1 MNVTVSSWALPGD
14 YGQAHPVARKR
25 PGGMAGG
32 WLAAGDVDWQAV
44 WSQDDR
50 MEAIPRRVPAGSVG
64 PAVPGA
70 PDVGRPGRRRRPTG
84 KPPPLPRSIHR
95 TGLWWVAAAVVL
107 VTLAKVVFGPARRS
121 LGVAVTVWDDAVV
134 GWLARL
140 HLPGLTGLMEAIV
153 ASTGSAAVVGVVRW
167 GVLVA
172 LLVLRRFRH
181 LVVFVGS
188 FLAVLLAVRLAT
200 VDRPRPFGVDL
211 RGSWAGWAMP
221 SRPVAIFAATLVGVL
236 YTLVPVGRWRQLG
249 KWVAAGLVTAF
260 ALARVGLGVD
270 APTDV
275 LVGAVIG
282 VAVSVAAYRLFVP
295 SEVFPVAYR
304 RGRSAHL
311 DVGGRRGEAIRDAL
325 ADQLGLTVVEV
336 KPFGLSGSA
345 GSTPLR
351 IQVQDGAGD
360 ARYVFG
366 KLYARSHLRAD
377 RSYKFARALRY
388 GRLEDEKPFSTVR
401 RLVQQE
407 DYALSLMQR
416 AGLPSPEPYGVAELT
431 PEREYLIVFEF
442 LDGATELGEADVD
455 DAIIDQGLAI
465 VRKLWDANLA
475 HRDIKPANLLVRGGK
490 LYLIDVF
497 FAQLHPSPW
506 RQAVDLAN
514 MLLCLALRSSPQQV
528 YQRALRRFSV
538 GEITEAFAAARG
550 LALPSQLRR
559 MMRDQGRDLHG
570 EFVRLL
576 PTPPRPIGVQRW
588 SARRVGLLLLVLVA
602 LIPAVPMAWA
612 FASSSANPDAGAAV
626 SGGNGSCTQLEE
638 LWLQAQAVPSASLI
652 PCFQAF
658 PAGIQGA
665 LAVRNGESVLQF
677 DRAGVDIKLN
687 IADGPH
693 VTAEAGS
700 VTIRLTATCAAHTT
714 TAGQT
719 IAPGVT
725 RFHLEGPPG
734 TSEVADVF
742 RGGCVT
748 YRAEAG
754 SASARLL
761 DQAQRAVSFRA
772 RDDLRQ
778 ALQRRSG
785 GRLDLYPAAP

>member
-1 MNVTVSSWALPGD
+1 M
-14 YGQAHPVARKR
+14 R
-25 PGGMAGG
+25 
-32 WLAAGDVDWQAV
+32 
-44 WSQDDR
+44 
-50 MEAIPRRVPAGSVG
+50 AIPRRVPAGSAG

-70 PDVGRPGRRRRPTG
+70 PDVWRPGRRRRPTG
-84 KPPPLPRSIHR
+84 KPPPLPRGIHR

-107 VTLAKVVFGPARRS
+107 VTLAKVVFGPPRRG

-140 HLPGLTGLMEAIV
+140 HLPGLTGLMEAIM

-200 VDRPRPFGVDL
+200 VDRPRPFGVEL

-236 YTLVPVGRWRQLG
+236 YTLVPAGRWRQLG

-270 APTDV
+270 APTDA

-360 ARYVFG
+360 TRYVFG

-416 AGLPSPEPYGVAELT
+416 AGLPSPQPYGVAELT

-538 GEITEAFAAARG
+538 GEINEAFAAARG

-638 LWLQAQAVPSASLI
+638 LWLQAQAVPSASRI

-665 LAVRNGESVLQF
+665 LRVRNGESVLQF
-677 DRAGVDIKLN
+677 DRAGVDIKFN
-687 IADGPH
+687 IADGLH

-725 RFHLEGPPG
+725 RFNLEGPPG

-742 RGGCVT
+742 RGGCIT

-761 DQAQRAVSFRA
+761 DQSQRAVSFRA

>member
-1 MNVTVSSWALPGD
+1 
-14 YGQAHPVARKR
+14 
-25 PGGMAGG
+25 
-32 WLAAGDVDWQAV
+32 
-44 WSQDDR
+44 
-50 MEAIPRRVPAGSVG
+50 
-64 PAVPGA
+64 
-70 PDVGRPGRRRRPTG
+70 
-84 KPPPLPRSIHR
+84 
-95 TGLWWVAAAVVL
+95 
-107 VTLAKVVFGPARRS
+107 
-121 LGVAVTVWDDAVV
+121 
-134 GWLARL
+134 
-140 HLPGLTGLMEAIV
+140 
-153 ASTGSAAVVGVVRW
+153 
-167 GVLVA
+167 
-172 LLVLRRFRH
+172 
-181 LVVFVGS
+181 
-188 FLAVLLAVRLAT
+188 
-200 VDRPRPFGVDL
+200 
-211 RGSWAGWAMP
+211 
-221 SRPVAIFAATLVGVL
+221 LVGVL
-236 YTLVPVGRWRQLG
+236 YTLVPAGRWRQLG

-360 ARYVFG
+360 TRYVFG

-442 LDGATELGEADVD
+442 LDGATELGEAGVD
-455 DAIIDQGLAI
+455 DAVIDQGLAI

-538 GEITEAFAAARG
+538 GEINEAFAAARG

-638 LWLQAQAVPSASLI
+638 LWLQAQAVPSASRI

-665 LAVRNGESVLQF
+665 LRVRNGESVLQF

-687 IADGPH
+687 IADGLH

-725 RFHLEGPPG
+725 RFNLEGPPG

-742 RGGCVT
+742 RGGCIT

-761 DQAQRAVSFRA
+761 DQSQRAVSFRA

-785 GRLDLYPAAP
+785 GRLDLYPPAP

>member
-1 MNVTVSSWALPGD
+1 M
-14 YGQAHPVARKR
+14 
-25 PGGMAGG
+25 
-32 WLAAGDVDWQAV
+32 DWQAA

-50 MEAIPRRVPAGSVG
+50 MEATPRQVPPGSLG
-64 PAVPGA
+64 PTAPGA
-70 PDVGRPGRRRRPTG
+70 LEVRRSGRRRRPTG
-84 KPPPLPRSIHR
+84 KAPPLPRSLQR
-95 TGLWWVAAAVVL
+95 SGVWWAAAAVVL
-107 VTLAKVVFGPARRS
+107 VTLAKAAFGPARRS
-121 LGVAVTVWDDAVV
+121 VGVAVTVADDAVV
-134 GWLARL
+134 GWLAGL

-153 ASTGSAAVVGVVRW
+153 ASTGSAAVIEVMRW
-167 GVLVA
+167 GTLLA

-249 KWVAAGLVTAF
+249 KWVAAGLVAAF

-270 APTDV
+270 APSDA
-275 LVGAVIG
+275 LVGAMIG

-311 DVGGRRGEAIRDAL
+311 DVGGRRGEAIRRAL
-325 ADQLGLTVVEV
+325 ADQLGLLVLEVE
-336 KPFGLSGSA
+336 PFGLSGSA

-351 IQVQDGAGD
+351 IKVEDGAGN

-377 RSYKFARALRY
+377 RSYKLGRALRY
-388 GRLEDEKPFSTVR
+388 GRLEDEKPFNTVR

-431 PEREYLIVFEF
+431 PGREFLIVFEF
-442 LDGATELGEADVD
+442 LDGATEIGEAEVD
-455 DAIIDQGLAI
+455 DAIIDQGLAV
-465 VRKLWDANLA
+465 VRRLWDANLA

-514 MLLCLALRSSPQQV
+514 MLLCLALRSSPQRV
-528 YQRALRRFSV
+528 YQRALRQFSV
-538 GEITEAFAAARG
+538 GEISEAFAAARG
-550 LALPSQLRR
+550 LAVPSQLRR
-559 MMRDQGRDLHG
+559 MMRAQGRDLHG

-576 PTPPRPIGVQRW
+576 PAPPRPISVQRW
-588 SARRVGLLLLVLVA
+588 SARRVGLLLLVLLV
-602 LIPAVPMAWA
+602 LIPAAVPLAWV
-612 FASSSANPDAGAAV
+612 FARSSANPGVGAALGGW
-626 SGGNGSCTQLEE
+626 SGSGSCTQLEE

-652 PCFQAF
+652 ACVQAL
-658 PAGIQGA
+658 PAGIYGA
-665 LAVRNGESVLQF
+665 LAVRDGESVLKLSH
-677 DRAGVDIKLN
+677 ASVDISL
-687 IADGPH
+687 IAGEWPRAH
-693 VTAEAGS
+693 AAAGS
-700 VTIRLTATCAAHTT
+700 VTIRLTATCAVPTT
-714 TAGQT
+714 GEGQT
-719 IAPGVT
+719 VAPGVG
-725 RFHLEGPPG
+725 RFQVEGPASTP
-734 TSEVADVF
+734 EVVDVF
-742 RGGCVT
+742 PGGCVT
-748 YRAEAG
+748 YQPEADIGG
-754 SASARLL
+754 SAQLL
-761 DQAQRAVSFRA
+761 DQAQHAVTYRT

-778 ALQRRSG
+778 ALRRRSG
-785 GRLDLYPAAP
+785 GRLDLDPAA

>member
-1 MNVTVSSWALPGD
+1 MG
-14 YGQAHPVARKR
+14 
-25 PGGMAGG
+25 
-32 WLAAGDVDWQAV
+32 
-44 WSQDDR
+44 
-50 MEAIPRRVPAGSVG
+50 AIPRRVPAGSAG

-84 KPPPLPRSIHR
+84 KPPPLPRGIHR

-107 VTLAKVVFGPARRS
+107 VTLAKVVFGPARRG

-140 HLPGLTGLMEAIV
+140 HLPGLTGLMEAIM

-200 VDRPRPFGVDL
+200 VDRPRPFGVEL

-236 YTLVPVGRWRQLG
+236 YTLVPAGRWRQLG
-249 KWVAAGLVTAF
+249 KWVAAGLVAAF

-311 DVGGRRGEAIRDAL
+311 DVGGRRGGAIRDAL

-360 ARYVFG
+360 TRYVFG

-442 LDGATELGEADVD
+442 LDGATELGEAGVD
-455 DAIIDQGLAI
+455 DAVIDQGLAI

-538 GEITEAFAAARG
+538 GEINEAFAAARG

-638 LWLQAQAVPSASLI
+638 LWLQAQAVPSASRI

-665 LAVRNGESVLQF
+665 LRVRNGESVLQF

-687 IADGPH
+687 IADGLH

-725 RFHLEGPPG
+725 RFKLEGPPG

-742 RGGCVT
+742 RGGCIT

-761 DQAQRAVSFRA
+761 DQSQRAVSFRA

-785 GRLDLYPAAP
+785 GRLDLYPPAP